1 MLPRAILRFSRTLQP
16 PAFIFTSINV
26 FLINEKQPLI
36 RERLV
41 ETCIRSSKRR
51 VNMKV
56 QLEAQLG
63 EQSGTSKPAL
73 LAHTEECRTAVQE
86 VEPRPN
92 NIKGICKNCL
102 PKIVSCSKQ
111 SGESLPQVLW
121 SILS

>member
-1 MLPRAILRFSRTLQP
+1 
-16 PAFIFTSINV
+16 
-26 FLINEKQPLI
+26 
-36 RERLV
+36 
-41 ETCIRSSKRR
+41 
-51 VNMKV
+51 MKV

-102 PKIVSCSKQ
+102 PKIVSC
-111 SGESLPQVLW
+111 
-121 SILS
+121 

>member
-1 MLPRAILRFSRTLQP
+1 MLPRAIFRFSRTLQP

-36 RERLV
+36 RERLL

-63 EQSGTSKPAL
+63 GGAQTEQY
-73 LAHTEECRTAVQE
+73 
-86 VEPRPN
+86 
-92 NIKGICKNCL
+92 
-102 PKIVSCSKQ
+102 
-111 SGESLPQVLW
+111 
-121 SILS
+121 

>member
-36 RERLV
+36 RERLL
-41 ETCIRSSKRR
+41 ETCLRSSKRR

-56 QLEAQLG
+56 QLEAQLWSS

-86 VEPRPN
+86 VEPRPS

-111 SGESLPQVLW
+111 SGESLPQVL
-121 SILS
+121 

>member
-41 ETCIRSSKRR
+41 ETCIRSSIKRR

-92 NIKGICKNCL
+92 NIKGICKNCI

-111 SGESLPQVLW
+111 SGESLPQVL
-121 SILS
+121 

>member
-36 RERLV
+36 RERLL

-63 EQSGTSKPAL
+63 GGAQTEQY
-73 LAHTEECRTAVQE
+73 
-86 VEPRPN
+86 
-92 NIKGICKNCL
+92 
-102 PKIVSCSKQ
+102 
-111 SGESLPQVLW
+111 
-121 SILS
+121 

>member
-36 RERLV
+36 RERLP

-63 EQSGTSKPAL
+63 GGAQTEQY
-73 LAHTEECRTAVQE
+73 
-86 VEPRPN
+86 
-92 NIKGICKNCL
+92 
-102 PKIVSCSKQ
+102 
-111 SGESLPQVLW
+111 
-121 SILS
+121 

>member
-63 EQSGTSKPAL
+63 EQSEYSVRICLTGFQVHNTSAEFACEVQCKTSKSDEVRYRKT
-73 LAHTEECRTAVQE
+73 HSSVAV
-86 VEPRPN
+86 
-92 NIKGICKNCL
+92 
-102 PKIVSCSKQ
+102 SK
-111 SGESLPQVLW
+111 L
-121 SILS
+121 